1 MILFLKILF
10 NTWYKCVLFS
20 LMLCKQLV
28 HMYVIELDSIWI
40 WKCTK
45 KVLEFVFEKYLNYF

>member
-28 HMYVIELDSIWI
+28 HMYVVELDSIWI

-45 KVLEFVFEKYLNYF
+45 KVLEFVFEKYLN